1 MLECRL
7 TDSLLKPLSQPP
19 VLSIFVPTHDRTPE
33 MIATVDSLAGQLVGG
48 LESKVE
54 IIISDNASKP
64 EGQAAIR
71 DLAARHAPVSY
82 MLNADNQGGHFQLYS
97 ACWRSRGRWTWP
109 FGSDDL
115 LLPGGVAHIVG
126 LLEREDPSFL
136 TQNKRIGNRDLS
148 QETVNAVNGIP
159 DRRFANFIDLFCG
172 VGIHQIAFM
181 SSSVE
186 RTDAA
191 RKIDPVPYLEA
202 ATLHSHVLAFFEK
215 HHGQP
220 CYYTSANYLMH
231 RTHNSQL
238 NEYMAMNFKDIG
250 THFPILMMRVAQ
262 KYGAPADF
270 FERIN
275 GSRRIDTYC
284 EPTTTF
290 VDNMFEYLLRGIS
303 SEKFLLHHEKH
314 AMENILNHCRPG
326 RLETFQTLWDTSEDV
341 RIATEDLTSR
351 RKDYDRDLAAHQARL
366 EQISRESIKFTDK
379 LQA

>member
-1 MLECRL
+1 MLECRI
-7 TDSLLKPLSQPP
+7 TDCLLKPLSQTPI
-19 VLSIFVPTHDRTPE
+19 LSIFVPTYDRTPE
-33 MIATVDSLAGQLVGG
+33 MIRTVASLAGQLVGG

-71 DLAARHAPVSY
+71 ALADRYAPVSY
-82 MLNADNQGGHFQLYS
+82 ILNAENQGGHFQLFS
-97 ACWRSRGRWTWP
+97 ACWRSRGRWTWT

-136 TQNKRIGNRDLS
+136 TQNKRIGNKDLS
-148 QETVNAVNGIP
+148 EEMVAAVNGIP
-159 DRRFANFIDLFCG
+159 DRRFDNFIDLYCG

-181 SSSVE
+181 SSSIE
-186 RTDAA
+186 LTDAA
-191 RKIDPVPYLEA
+191 RRIDPVLYIEA
-202 ATLHSHVLAFFEK
+202 ASLHSHVLAFFEK

-220 CYYTSANYLMH
+220 CYYTSANYLFH

-250 THFPILMMRVAQ
+250 THFPILLMQTAL
-262 KYGAPADF
+262 KYGASTDF

-275 GSRRIDTYC
+275 GSRNIDTYF
-284 EPTTTF
+284 EPKLTF
-290 VDNMFEYLLRGIS
+290 IDNMFEYITRGIA
-303 SEKFLLHHEKH
+303 SEKFVAHHEKH
-314 AMENILNHCRPG
+314 ALENILKNCRPG
-326 RLETFQTLWDTSEDV
+326 RLATFRGIWDQSEEA

-351 RKDYDRDLAAHQARL
+351 RKAYERDMAVHQAKL
-366 EQISRESIKFTDK
+366 DAISRASIKFTDK
-379 LQA
+379 PQV